1 MASSVHNISCPQV
14 TCLADS
20 GLQSHIL
27 FPSDSEYNTCE
38 ESYFSNTAKL
48 KPACIVRPVSPNQ
61 VSTALKALVA
71 ANGKFAIRSG
81 GHAPL
86 AGSNN
91 ISGGVTIDLSLLNN
105 IRYDSTSNTVSF
117 GPGVRWKHVYHEVQ
131 KHGRVVAGGRE
142 GETGVAG
149 LLLGGGNTWM
159 TARKGFA
166 CDNVIAFEV
175 VLADG
180 RIVTADQSTHTDLFR
195 ALKGGSNNFGI
206 VIDFTMI
213 TIPCEHV
220 WGGST
225 ASPKEC
231 IPDAIQITEDFTRG
245 VREHPESSIIT
256 LISHIPLVKDV
267 VVGAAL
273 VETQGLENAPAFEEW
288 SKLPKI
294 FDTTKIRSMLDMV
307 LDTALPYG
315 HYNTWFTLTVKND
328 KRIMFKAAEVHDKL
342 VEEIKSYIPDGSFTT
357 QCIFQPLPLVFAQH
371 SAAFGGNVLG
381 LERNTS
387 DGILLLM
394 NTMVTTLDQREFAY
408 PKVKACIQAIK
419 EYAATIDGG
428 LLDWVYLNY
437 ADESQDVLGS
447 YGAANV
453 EFMKAVSARY
463 DPQQVFQY
471 LCPGGFKL
479 VDVTL

>member
-1 MASSVHNISCPQV
+1 MTSAVQNESCPQA
-14 TCLADS
+14 TCLMRA
-20 GLQSHIL
+20 GLQSQIL
-27 FPSDSEYNTCE
+27 LPSDSGYNTCE

-48 KPACIVRPVSPNQ
+48 RPACIIRPTSNSQ
-61 VSTALKALVA
+61 VSTALRALVA
-71 ANGKFAIRSG
+71 ANEKFAIRSG

-91 ISGGVTIDLSLLNN
+91 IHGGVTIDLSLLNSV
-105 IRYDSTSNTVSF
+105 RFDSASETVSF
-117 GPGVRWKHVYHEVQ
+117 GPGVRWKHVYAEVQ
-131 KHGRVVAGGRE
+131 KYGRVVAGGRE

-166 CDNVIAFEV
+166 CDNVVAFEV

-180 RIVTADQSTHTDLFR
+180 LIVTADRNTHADLFR

-206 VIDFTMI
+206 VVGFTMS
-213 TIPCEHV
+213 TIPCERV

-231 IPDAIQITEDFTRG
+231 IPDAIRITAYLTERVAENPD
-245 VREHPESSIIT
+245 SSIIT
-256 LISHIPLVKDV
+256 VISHISLVKDI

-273 VETQGLENAPAFEEW
+273 VETRGVENAVAFAEW

-294 FDTTKIRSMLDMV
+294 IDTTGIKSMLELG
-307 LDTALPYG
+307 LDTALPND

-328 KRIMFKAAEVHDKL
+328 ERIMSKAAEVHDRL
-342 VEEIKSYIPDGSFTT
+342 VEELKSYIPDGSFTT
-357 QCIFQPLPLVFAQH
+357 QCIFQPLPLVFARH
-371 SAAFGGNVLG
+371 SIAAGGNVLG

-387 DGILLLM
+387 DGILLQM
-394 NTMVTTLDQREFAY
+394 NTMVKTLDQKEFAY
-408 PKVKACIQAIK
+408 PRVKACIRAVE

-428 LLDWVYLNY
+428 LLEWLYLNY
-437 ADESQDVLGS
+437 ADESQDVLRS
-447 YGAANV
+447 YGAQNL
-453 EFMKAVSARY
+453 EFMRAVSRKY

-471 LCPGGFKL
+471 FCPGGFKL
-479 VDVTL
+479 VDVMP